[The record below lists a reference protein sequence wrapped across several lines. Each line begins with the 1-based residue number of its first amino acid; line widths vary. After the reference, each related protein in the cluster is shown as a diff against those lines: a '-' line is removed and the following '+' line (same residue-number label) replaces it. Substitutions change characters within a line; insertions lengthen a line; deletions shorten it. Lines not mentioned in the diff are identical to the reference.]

1 MSKVLKI
8 AVDARPL
15 TVPNTGMGRYLFS
28 ILREFAL
35 AQTPHQFLLYCD
47 RPFELRFPLPE
58 HWTVRTG
65 GISSLGRST
74 AFAQVFFPIWALRD
88 GIDVFWSP
96 RHQLPLLLPPRCRK
110 VLTVHDVVWKRFP
123 QSIPRGLLALE
134 ALLMPLSLRIADQAV
149 TDSWFSR
156 SEILHYFPWANDKV
170 AVVYLASILKAEE
183 KVGACPL
190 RVPYFLTVGSYEPR
204 KNFERM
210 LRAYLQYRQINRQP
224 WDLAIVGTGQQA
236 TFTAVS
242 EFVAENQLQ
251 SCVHLLGGI
260 DDSIL
265 RSLYAHARAVVMI
278 SLYEGFGLPLV
289 EAMQW
294 DLPLIA
300 SNTSSV
306 AEIAGPAGLLVD
318 PMDTEAIAD
327 GFTRITQDE
336 GLRAELAQK
345 SQECGRQF
353 SWQRAASE
361 TMALLSG
368 EGLSGTPESELHQ
381 TFSSR

>member
-1 MSKVLKI
+1 
-8 AVDARPL
+8 
-15 TVPNTGMGRYLFS
+15 
-28 ILREFAL
+28 
-35 AQTPHQFLLYCD
+35 
-47 RPFELRFPLPE
+47 
-58 HWTVRTG
+58 
-65 GISSLGRST
+65 
-74 AFAQVFFPIWALRD
+74 
-88 GIDVFWSP
+88 
-96 RHQLPLLLPPRCRK
+96 
-110 VLTVHDVVWKRFP
+110 
-123 QSIPRGLLALE
+123 
-134 ALLMPLSLRIADQAV
+134 MPLSLRIADQAV

-156 SEILHYFPWANDKV
+156 SEILHYFPWANDKL
-170 AVVYLASILKAEE
+170 AVVYLGSILKAEG
-183 KVGACPL
+183 KVGVCPL
-190 RVPYFLTVGSYEPR
+190 SVPYLLTVGSYEPR

-210 LRAYLQYRQINRQP
+210 LRAYLLYRQNNREP

-318 PMDTEAIAD
+318 PMDTEAIAG
-327 GFTRITQDE
+327 GFTRIAQDE

-345 SQECGRQF
+345 SHERGRQF

-368 EGLSGTPESELHQ
+368 ERLSGTPESELHQ
-381 TFSSR
+381 AFSSR